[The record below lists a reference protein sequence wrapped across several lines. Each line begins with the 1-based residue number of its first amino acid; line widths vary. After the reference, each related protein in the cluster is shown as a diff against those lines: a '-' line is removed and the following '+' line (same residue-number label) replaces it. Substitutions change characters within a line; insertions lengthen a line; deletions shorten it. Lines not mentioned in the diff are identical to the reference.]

1 VLSIVLSLCIFIS
14 VLFWLV
20 PLWRAESNIKLASKL
35 RGDNANIA
43 YVNQKK
49 NLVLEA
55 INLKPNDLNY
65 RIMAA
70 DYLTELGE
78 LELARQQLQRAIE
91 IDPRSYESI
100 IYLAQVYERAQLL
113 DPAIK
118 LRISATNKDKFDTR
132 NWLQLGINLAAMGDY
147 ASVTRVIESVRSF
160 DNKNP
165 ILEELDKLIP
175 KQ

>member
-1 VLSIVLSLCIFIS
+1 
-14 VLFWLV
+14 
-20 PLWRAESNIKLASKL
+20 
-35 RGDNANIA
+35 
-43 YVNQKK
+43 
-49 NLVLEA
+49 
-55 INLKPNDLNY
+55 
-65 RIMAA
+65 MAA